1 MKYKQ
6 DMKLLN
12 NKRLVVLLG
21 SCVLL
26 MGCAGGV
33 PQAPAQPNQAAP
45 AEVVPAPALAT
56 AAPTHTA
63 PPAATATPK
72 KVVPPT
78 PQQVDATATKP
89 AATVTAAPVQPTA
102 KPAATVAPAPTKAAS
117 ASVAIAKANTIPVKP
132 QSAKF
137 SSITSS
143 QSAMYLTLDGK
154 GADGK
159 AIKGSMTVGLN
170 EDVTGKKSQIE
181 IGGNLIGPLLSAQL
195 RGFNP
200 RGMGIY
206 SVSGNTFVRLDTLL
220 TVCAKPKGGIP
231 GLDNLADSLSTDG
244 FLTMIGS
251 DGVFPGKL
259 VGDATLNGV
268 TVQHYTLDFAA
279 LKASAQK
286 RGLVNWPELSRGE
299 MWLAKDGGYIVRLSV
314 AGKGKLENL
323 AGNAFDG
330 SFDVILD
337 TVAINQPVT
346 INLPTSCNRPIEV

>member
-12 NKRLVVLLG
+12 NKRSRLVPALLG

-45 AEVVPAPALAT
+45 APAT
-56 AAPTHTA
+56 AAPTNTA

-78 PQQVDATATKP
+78 PQMVMTVGETTNNAIAATSTAAPAAKPTTKP
-89 AATVTAAPVQPTA
+89 APTA
-102 KPAATVAPAPTKAAS
+102 VPAATKNAS
-117 ASVAIAKANTIPVKP
+117 SIVANTIPVKP
-132 QSAKF
+132 LSEKF
-137 SSITSS
+137 EKLGGINSS

-159 AIKGSMTVGLN
+159 AIKGNMTVGLS
-170 EDVTGKKSQIE
+170 EDRPSKKSQIE

-206 SVSGNTFVRLDTLL
+206 SVGGNTFVRLDTLL

-268 TVQHYTLDFAA
+268 TVQQYTLDLAA

-323 AGNAFDG
+323 AGNTFDG

-346 INLPTSCNRPIEV
+346 IALPSSCNRPIEV